1 MFLKRGKSMSAN
13 KMPTTKKIVLSA
25 LFIAIGLVLP
35 FLTGQLQ
42 QIGNKLLPMH
52 LPVFLCGLVCGWQ
65 YGAAVGAIVPILR
78 SLLFG
83 MPIMMPNAVSMAFEL
98 CTYGLVAGV
107 VYFAFRKQNVISVYV
122 AIITSMLAGRAVWGV
137 AQTVLLGMKD
147 NPFTMK
153 MFVAGAFVNAVPGII
168 IQLVLIPAIMAAL
181 DRTGVHKYRGR

>member
-1 MFLKRGKSMSAN
+1 MSAN

-107 VYFAFRKQNVISVYV
+107 VYFAFRKQSVISVYV

-168 IQLVLIPAIMAAL
+168 IQLVIIPAIMAAL

>member
-1 MFLKRGKSMSAN
+1 MQKKSQRALKNM
-13 KMPTTKKIVLSA
+13 VLSA
-25 LFIAIGLVLP
+25 LFISIGLVLP

-42 QIGNKLLPMH
+42 QVGNKLLPMH

-65 YGAAVGAIVPILR
+65 YGAAVGATVPILR

-98 CTYGLVAGV
+98 CTYGLVAGI
-107 VYFAFRKQNVISVYV
+107 VYFTFRKQSVIAVYV
-122 AIITSMLAGRAVWGV
+122 SIITSMLAGRVVWGI

-153 MFVAGAFVNAVPGII
+153 MFVTGAFVNAVPGII
-168 IQLVLIPAIMAAL
+168 IQLVLIPAIIAAL

>member
-1 MFLKRGKSMSAN
+1 MSN
-13 KMPTTKKIVLSA
+13 SRFSTTKKLVLSA
-25 LFIAIGLVLP
+25 LFIAIGIVLP

-42 QIGNKLLPMH
+42 QLGNKLLPMH

-65 YGAAVGAIVPILR
+65 YGAAVGATVPILR

-83 MPIMMPNAVSMAFEL
+83 MPMMMPNAVSMAFEL
-98 CTYGLVAGV
+98 CTYGLVAGL
-107 VYFAFRKQNVISVYV
+107 VYFAFKKQNVIAVYV
-122 AIITSMLAGRAVWGV
+122 SIISAMLAGRAVWGV

-168 IQLVLIPAIMAAL
+168 IQLIIIPAILAAL
-181 DRTGVHKYRGR
+181 DRTGVHKFRG

>member
-1 MFLKRGKSMSAN
+1 MSN
-13 KMPTTKKIVLSA
+13 SRFSTTKKLVLSA
-25 LFIAIGLVLP
+25 LFIAIGIVLP

-42 QIGNKLLPMH
+42 QLGNKLLPMH

-65 YGAAVGAIVPILR
+65 YGAAVGATVPILR

-83 MPIMMPNAVSMAFEL
+83 MPMMMPNAVSMAFEL
-98 CTYGLVAGV
+98 CTYGLVAGL
-107 VYFAFRKQNVISVYV
+107 VYFAFKKQNVIAVYV
-122 AIITSMLAGRAVWGV
+122 SLISAMLAGRAVWGV

-168 IQLVLIPAIMAAL
+168 IQLIIIPAILAAL
-181 DRTGVHKYRGR
+181 DRTGVHKFRG